1 MKSKDYVTLFE
12 QLGQDQPGIKRT
24 SVDYSMTT
32 KPEPQ
37 EPFVPSALRQVWEW
51 KDAIYQET
59 KHLPTCEALHEILRQ
74 AHEAAVANGFVKKTP
89 AVLAETPPPY
99 GGKKQ

>member
-1 MKSKDYVTLFE
+1 MK
-12 QLGQDQPGIKRT
+12 
-24 SVDYSMTT
+24 T
-32 KPEPQ
+32 KPESK

-59 KHLPTCEALHEILRQ
+59 KHLPTREALHEILRQ
-74 AHEAAVANGFVKKTP
+74 AHEAAVVHGFVKKTP

-99 GGKKQ
+99 GGKKP